1 MVSAGDDQSI
11 DLFHFQIESQEIDN
25 LSTTFLHAHSYEI
38 CFINIVVSDDMKME
52 YELKSFLKYHL

>member
-25 LSTTFLHAHSYEI
+25 LSTTFLHAHSCEI
-38 CFINIVVSDDMKME
+38 YVSLTLWFQMT
-52 YELKSFLKYHL
+52 